1 MNITEERLREIL
13 EELFRLQ
20 HDFNI
25 KTNGGNYL
33 SGVANNGKKI
43 SWLRCIN
50 LEVAEAI
57 ESTPYKHW
65 KDGELDIDNVE
76 MEVTDILHF
85 LISKTI
91 EIVYKHTTL
100 SNSEGAN
107 IEDILHTLNSNGF
120 IYERLLSSLNGES
133 LTEKQLETRFEE
145 LIPNTLEDFN
155 LKASLVGISGLVTN
169 QELTEMWSKFFTII
183 YVLDGFRGFDIKELR
198 KLYILK
204 NALNKVRQMNG
215 YKEGTYI
222 KMWGDKEDN
231 YVAREIMGEKT
242 FDLESCITI
251 LNSYYQD
258 IKDGIGIINDEEPK
272 IMTMYELLNDS
283 GYELD
288 KLTTMNKILIPLSA
302 DKGEFDLHKT
312 QDYTH
317 IEKYLKLEKDI
328 NAYGL
333 TNDVTIKQLG
343 IVKNYFMVEGGRTDD
358 TYKLLPGNF
367 YIYAKRRK

>member
-1 MNITEERLREIL
+1 
-13 EELFRLQ
+13 
-20 HDFNI
+20 
-25 KTNGGNYL
+25 
-33 SGVANNGKKI
+33 
-43 SWLRCIN
+43 
-50 LEVAEAI
+50 
-57 ESTPYKHW
+57 
-65 KDGELDIDNVE
+65 
-76 MEVTDILHF
+76 
-85 LISKTI
+85 
-91 EIVYKHTTL
+91 
-100 SNSEGAN
+100 
-107 IEDILHTLNSNGF
+107 
-120 IYERLLSSLNGES
+120 
-133 LTEKQLETRFEE
+133 
-145 LIPNTLEDFN
+145 
-155 LKASLVGISGLVTN
+155 
-169 QELTEMWSKFFTII
+169 MWSKFFTII